1 DDDDDGKNKRGKEKR
16 KKCDFPKQVRPLID
30 PSGYIYE
37 AVPSNRVEGATAV
50 VYYAVTEGQDAMWDA
65 ENYDQVNPQITGADG
80 MYQWDVP
87 EGLWQVRVQK
97 EGYQNNHSDWL
108 PVPPPQLDVNIPL
121 VRNKQPGVK
130 SAHAYED
137 AVAVR
142 FDSYMLPDSL
152 TTKLITVTE
161 NGAAVAGTIT
171 LTDEEAAPDGA
182 TYASQ
187 IRFVPTKAFTA
198 TQVTLFI
205 SGQVVNYA
213 GIEMDEPYEAILPIE
228 REVKDLV
235 ADQTVR
241 VMYGST
247 GVLHVKGTPAA
258 AAAGKTVAVEC
269 ASGFFASALQ
279 TTVVLNQ
286 NGEADVTVQGDLP
299 GTEYVTFSM
308 DDPELTATTRVKVVT
323 QSAFVIDAPEA
334 SVPTGTEVD
343 KATSVTL
350 TCSTDGATIYYTLDG
365 SDPLTSGTRI
375 LYDGTPIVINAETT
389 LTAVAVVDGRGQ
401 SEVVTYHYTVKL
413 GTAITDVNVSNI
425 TVTPVRVHD
434 SFEVTGLDGTFSLSV
449 YSVTGQMLM
458 RHNQVTS
465 GQKVNATALP
475 TGLYLVE
482 VNAGA
487 TYFTQ
492 RIIKE

>member
-1 DDDDDGKNKRGKEKR
+1 
-16 KKCDFPKQVRPLID
+16 
-30 PSGYIYE
+30 
-37 AVPSNRVEGATAV
+37 
-50 VYYAVTEGQDAMWDA
+50 M
-65 ENYDQVNPQITGADG
+65 
-80 MYQWDVP
+80 
-87 EGLWQVRVQK
+87 
-97 EGYQNNHSDWL
+97 
-108 PVPPPQLDVNIPL
+108 
-121 VRNKQPGVK
+121 
-130 SAHAYED
+130 
-137 AVAVR
+137 
-142 FDSYMLPDSL
+142 
-152 TTKLITVTE
+152 
-161 NGAAVAGTIT
+161 
-171 LTDEEAAPDGA
+171 
-182 TYASQ
+182 
-187 IRFVPTKAFTA
+187 
-198 TQVTLFI
+198 TLFI

-247 GVLHVKGTPAA
+247 GILHVKGTPAA

-279 TTVVLNQ
+279 ATVVLNQ

-365 SDPLTSGTRI
+365 SNPLTSGTRI

-389 LTAVAVVDGRGQ
+389 LTAVAIVDGKGQ
-401 SEVVTYHYTVKL
+401 SEVVIYHYTVKL
-413 GTAITDVNVSNI
+413 GTAVANLTAGDMMI
-425 TVTPVRVHD
+425 TPVRVHD
-434 SFEVTGLDGTFSLSV
+434 AFEVIGVDGTFSVSV
-449 YSVTGQMLM
+449 YSMTGKRLMLLG
-458 RHNQVTS
+458 QVTS
-465 GQKVNATALP
+465 GQKVKATALQ
-475 TGLYLVE
+475 TGVYLVV
-482 VNAGA
+482 VNGDS

>member
-1 DDDDDGKNKRGKEKR
+1 MLPPPYP
-16 KKCDFPKQVRPLID
+16 FPRPAQVHLD

-50 VYYAVTEGQDAMWDA
+50 VYYKDSVLDQSGNKTGELDVMWDA
-65 ENYDQVNPQITGADG
+65 DTYGQVNPQITGADG
-80 MYQWDVP
+80 KYQWDVP
-87 EGLWQVRVQK
+87 QGWWLVRVQK
-97 EGYQNNHSDWL
+97 DGYQNNHSDWL

-161 NGAAVAGTIT
+161 NGATVAGTIT

-187 IRFVPTKAFTA
+187 IRFVPTTPFTA

-247 GVLHVKGTPAA
+247 GILHVKGTPAA

-323 QSAFVIDAPEA
+323 PSAFVIDAPEA

-350 TCSTDGATIYYTLDG
+350 TCSTDGAAIYYTLDG
-365 SDPLTSGTRI
+365 SDPLTSDTRI

-389 LTAVAVVDGRGQ
+389 LTAVAVVDGKGQ

-434 SFEVTGLDGTFSLSV
+434 SFAVNGVDGTFSVSV
-449 YSVTGQMLM
+449 YSMTGKRLM
-458 RHNQVTS
+458 RLSQVS
-465 GQKVNATALP
+465 SKQQVKAAALP
-475 TGLYLVE
+475 TGVYLVV
-482 VNAGA
+482 VNGDS